1 MNKSLRRKVI
11 YVSCIVGL
19 LLPLY
24 ALGQP
29 KNGSISQMRNKYRI
43 GQTYLGQPDPASEG
57 MRLATLGMRGIAA
70 SILWLKADY
79 YKENKY
85 YDRFAAALKQIALL
99 QPHFI
104 SVWQHQAHNLSYNVA
119 PTFDDYR
126 LRYAWIKKG
135 IDYLVTGTKY
145 NEKKPIL
152 LYDLGHYV
160 GHKIG
165 KADEHLQYRSMFRKD
180 KEFHDFFIK
189 EGLEGFETKG
199 LGYDQNPDNWRVG
212 RLWFDSAVSSFQ
224 RGNRIAKTPHLLYS
238 YGPLWIM
245 YYGEAMQE
253 EGILNDSTQLAWDE
267 AGRLWR
273 EYGMTDIPWSGEGY
287 IRLGEIES
295 STEIARGIR
304 AKFDELSAEPQ
315 RLLRESKLSRLPDEL
330 KEAFAWNDADIKT
343 QEQYDRRSQARS
355 LATPSLQEIV
365 AECPKAI
372 QPDLLRMVNEI
383 NMLEER
389 LRITNI
395 YRSTVNY
402 DYWEERAQAEQMPR
416 TVEARRTM
424 FEATKM
430 INAGDPEAAIRNFET
445 SFELWNKTLR
455 RFPRFAKEEVGDEVL
470 KAVNRYKRLLET
482 ELDESFPLAWFVE
495 YRNSINVEVVGDDTN
510 PEMELKFKE
519 WALEQKRRDEL
530 EESGELDHQS
540 DEPQP
545 TMLEGNPVTEVAPP
559 TEAIPPK
566 GAEPPVGSTPP
577 AKDDPPKQVEPP
589 AQDDPPKQT
598 EPPAQDDPPKQT
610 EPPAQDDPPAVGS

>member
-11 YVSCIVGL
+11 YVCCIVGL

-29 KNGSISQMRNKYRI
+29 KNGSISQLRNKYRI

-85 YDRFAAALKQIALL
+85 YDRFAATLKQISLL

-119 PTFDDYR
+119 PIFDDYR

-152 LYDLGHYV
+152 MYDLGHYV

-189 EGLEGFETKG
+189 EGLAGFETRG

-212 RLWFDSAVSSFQ
+212 RLWFDGAVSSFQ

-253 EGILNDSTQLAWDE
+253 EGILNESTLLAWDE
-267 AGRLWR
+267 GGRLWK

-287 IRLGEIES
+287 IRLGEVES
-295 STEIARGIR
+295 GTEIARSIR
-304 AKFDELSAEPQ
+304 TKFDEASTEQ
-315 RLLRESKLSRLPDEL
+315 QKVIKERRLQRLPDEL
-330 KEAFAWNDADIKT
+330 KEAFALTDEEINSS
-343 QEQYDRRSQARS
+343 ELFDRRKQAREIV
-355 LATPSLQEIV
+355 TPSLQEVV

-372 QPDLLRMVNEI
+372 QPDLLRMI
-383 NMLEER
+383 NDITILEER

-395 YRSTVNY
+395 YRSNVNY
-402 DYWEERAQAEQMPR
+402 DYWQERAQAEQMPR

-430 INAGDPEAAIRNFET
+430 INLGDPEAAIRNFEM
-445 SFELWNKTLR
+445 SFDLWNKTLR
-455 RFPRFAKEEVGDEVL
+455 RFPRFAKEEVGDEVF
-470 KAVNRYKRLLET
+470 KGVNRYKRLLET
-482 ELDESFPLAWFVE
+482 ELDDSFPLKWFMD
-495 YRNSINVEVVGDDTN
+495 YRNSIDVEVLGADTN
-510 PEMELKFKE
+510 AEVEKNFKSWSE
-519 WALEQKRRDEL
+519 EQKRLDDL
-530 EESGELDHQS
+530 EESGDS
-540 DEPQP
+540 QP
-545 TMLEGNPVTEVAPP
+545 APTTPAP
-559 TEAIPPK
+559 TEPAPTTP
-566 GAEPPVGSTPP
+566 APTEPAPTTPAPTEPPVTT
-577 AKDDPPKQVEPP
+577 DP
-589 AQDDPPKQT
+589 
-598 EPPAQDDPPKQT
+598 
-610 EPPAQDDPPAVGS
+610 GR